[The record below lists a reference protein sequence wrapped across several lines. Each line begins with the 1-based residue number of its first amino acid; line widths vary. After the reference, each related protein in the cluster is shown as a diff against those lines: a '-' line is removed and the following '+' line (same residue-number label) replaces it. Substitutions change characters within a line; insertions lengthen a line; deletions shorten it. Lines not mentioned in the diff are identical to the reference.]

1 MVHKQHCSRHEWDNT
16 NGQLI
21 QNLLFFSNFSLI
33 QSLSV
38 PTQRTQGCD
47 SIEDS
52 LVDEANGVHESKI
65 WGRLLSINKLFP
77 SINLIDNEYSFG
89 RGKTCSIVLNS
100 DELQTSKY
108 FLAYS
113 SKHFTIIRDETKNY
127 VYIID
132 LSSNGTYVN
141 GEKIGKNNKQV
152 LENNAEIAL
161 ASRTHRVYV
170 YIDANATEDTSIP
183 ANVREKYIIS
193 KQIGRGA
200 YGEVKLC
207 FIRGKRNSVK

>member
-1 MVHKQHCSRHEWDNT
+1 MNQCQWFVNLKSFFLFYNCS
-16 NGQLI
+16 
-21 QNLLFFSNFSLI
+21 FI

-47 SIEDS
+47 SIEGGSAEEGD
-52 LVDEANGVHESKI
+52 GIHESNI
-65 WGRLLSINKLFP
+65 WGRLLSINKLFS
-77 SINLIDNEYSFG
+77 SINLTNNEYSFG

-113 SKHFTIIRDETKNY
+113 SKHFTITRDQIKNY
-127 VYIID
+127 VYLED
-132 LSSNGTYVN
+132 LSSNGTYIN
-141 GEKIGKNNKQV
+141 GEKIGKNNKHV

-161 ASRTHRVYV
+161 ASKTHRVYV
-170 YIDANATEDTSIP
+170 YIDANAKEDSSLP
-183 ANVREKYIIS
+183 ATVREKYIVS
-193 KQIGRGA
+193 KQLGRGA

-207 FIRGKRNSVK
+207 FIRGKKQSHKQ